1 LPITRYYE
9 VATMENVLVVPTS
22 SLGDITATNGLITG
36 REQEVLNLIQS
47 EGTFLPRPVAE
58 ESPEYR
64 QIIPYVAIVREDE
77 VFATRRL
84 PKGGESRLHGRVS
97 LGVGGHINE
106 IDQTDGQWLLNCLRR
121 EIEEEVD
128 IADFGTLTL
137 RGLINDSG
145 DAVGNVHLGFFFTL
159 TTTGDV
165 FVREV
170 EKLTGG
176 FMPMSDL
183 SAHTGNMESWS
194 EIVTGELLDLWNA
207 GKL

>member
-1 LPITRYYE
+1 
-9 VATMENVLVVPTS
+9 MENVLVVPTP
-22 SLGDITATNGLITG
+22 SLGDITAVNGLITG
-36 REQEVLNLIQS
+36 REQEVLDLIRR
-47 EGTFLPRPVAE
+47 EGRFLARPVAE

-64 QIIPYVAIVREDE
+64 QIIPYVAIVRGDE

-84 PKGGESRLHGRVS
+84 PKGGETRLHGRVS

-106 IDQTDGQWLLNCLRR
+106 VDQTNGDWLMNCLRR

-137 RGLINDSG
+137 RGLINDSA

-159 TTTGDV
+159 TTKGDV
-165 FVREV
+165 FVRET
-170 EKLTGG
+170 EKLAGG
-176 FMPMSDL
+176 FMPLADL
-183 SAHTGNMESWS
+183 PAHTGGMESWS
-194 EIVTGELLDLWNA
+194 EIVTEELLTLWNA

>member
-1 LPITRYYE
+1 
-9 VATMENVLVVPTS
+9 MENVLVVPTS
-22 SLGDITATNGLITG
+22 SLGDIIATNGLITG
-36 REQEVLNLIQS
+36 REQEVLDLIAR
-47 EGTFLPRPVAE
+47 EGRFLARPVAE

-64 QIIPYVAIVREDE
+64 QIIPYVAIVRGDE

-84 PKGGESRLHGRVS
+84 NKGGESRLHGRVS

-106 IDQTDGQWLLNCLRR
+106 IDRADGQWLMNCLRR

-128 IADFGTLTL
+128 IADYGTLTL

-165 FVREV
+165 FVRET
-170 EKLTGG
+170 EKLEGG
-176 FMPMSDL
+176 FMPMAALRS
-183 SAHTGNMESWS
+183 HTGGMESWS
-194 EIVTGELLDLWNA
+194 EIVTGELLKLWNA

>member
-1 LPITRYYE
+1 
-9 VATMENVLVVPTS
+9 MENVLVVPTS
-22 SLGDITATNGLITG
+22 SLGDITAINGLITG
-36 REQEVLNLIQS
+36 REQEVLDLIQS

-64 QIIPYVAIVREDE
+64 QIIPYVAIVRGDE

-194 EIVTGELLDLWNA
+194 EIVTGELLNLWNA

>member
-1 LPITRYYE
+1 
-9 VATMENVLVVPTS
+9 MENVLVVPTA

-36 REQEVLNLIQS
+36 REQEVLALIQQA
-47 EGTFLPRPVAE
+47 GTFLARPVAE

-64 QIIPYVAIVREDE
+64 QIIPYVAIVRGNE

-84 PKGGESRLHGRVS
+84 NKGGESRLHGRVS

-106 IDQTDGQWLLNCLRR
+106 IDQADGQWLMNCLRR

-137 RGLINDSG
+137 RGLINDSA

-159 TTTGDV
+159 TTNGNV
-165 FVREV
+165 FVRET
-170 EKLTGG
+170 EKLEGG
-176 FMPMSDL
+176 FMPMAEL

-194 EIVTGELLDLWNA
+194 EIVTGELLTLWNA

>member
-1 LPITRYYE
+1 
-9 VATMENVLVVPTS
+9 MENVLVVPTA
-22 SLGDITATNGLITG
+22 SLGDITAVNGLITG
-36 REQEVLNLIQS
+36 REDEVLDLIRQ
-47 EGTFLPRPVAE
+47 EGTFLARPVAE

-64 QIIPYVAIVREDE
+64 QIIPYVAIVRGDE

-84 PKGGESRLHGRVS
+84 PKGGESRLHGRLS

-106 IDQTDGQWLLNCLRR
+106 IDQADGQWLMNCLRR

-137 RGLINDSG
+137 RGLINDSA

-165 FVREV
+165 FVRET
-170 EKLTGG
+170 EKLAGG
-176 FMPMSDL
+176 FLPMAEL
-183 SAHTGNMESWS
+183 SNHRDNMESWS
-194 EIVTGELLDLWNA
+194 EIVTEELLTLWNA
-207 GKL
+207 GKI

>member
-1 LPITRYYE
+1 
-9 VATMENVLVVPTS
+9 MENVLIIKTA
-22 SLGDITATNGLITG
+22 SLGDITAVNGLITG
-36 REQEVLNLIQS
+36 REDEVLGLIAS
-47 EGTFLPRPVAE
+47 EGFFLERPTAE

-64 QIIPYVAIVREDE
+64 QIIPYVAIVRGGD

-84 PKGGESRLHGRVS
+84 SKGGESRLHGRMS

-106 IDQTDGQWLLNCLRR
+106 IDRDHGEWLMNCLRR

-145 DAVGNVHLGFFFTL
+145 NDVGSVHLGFFFTL

-165 FVREV
+165 SVRET

-176 FMPMSDL
+176 FTPIASL
-183 SAHTGNMESWS
+183 PNELESMETWS
-194 EIVTGELLDLWNA
+194 RIIVPELTELWTA

>member
-1 LPITRYYE
+1 
-9 VATMENVLVVPTS
+9 MENVLVVPTA
-22 SLGDITATNGLITG
+22 SLGDITARNGLITG
-36 REQEVLNLIQS
+36 REQTVLDLIRS
-47 EGTFLPRPVAE
+47 EGSFLARPVAE

-64 QIIPYVAIVREDE
+64 QIIPYVAIVRGDE

-84 PKGGESRLHGRVS
+84 PKGGESRLHGLMS

-106 IDQTDGQWLLNCLRR
+106 IDQTDGQWLMNCLRR

-137 RGLINDSG
+137 RGLINDSSN
-145 DAVGNVHLGFFFTL
+145 AVGNVHLGFFFTL
-159 TTTGDV
+159 TTSGDV
-165 FVREV
+165 FVRET

-176 FMPMSDL
+176 FVPMEELPDR
-183 SAHTGNMESWS
+183 TDNMETWS
-194 EIVTGELLDLWNA
+194 RIVTDELVTLWKT

>member
-1 LPITRYYE
+1 
-9 VATMENVLVVPTS
+9 MENVLVVKTA
-22 SLGDITATNGLITG
+22 SLGDIISRSGLIKG
-36 REQEVLNLIQS
+36 HEDEVLSLIAA
-47 EGTFLPRPVAE
+47 EGRFLARPVAE

-64 QIIPYVAIVREDE
+64 QIIPYVAIVRGDE

-84 PKGGESRLHGRVS
+84 NKGGESRLHGLMS

-106 IDQTDGQWLLNCLRR
+106 IDSKDADWLMNCLRR

-137 RGLINDSG
+137 RGLVNDNG
-145 DAVGNVHLGFFFTL
+145 NDVGSVHLGFFFTL
-159 TTTGDV
+159 TTTGGV
-165 FVREV
+165 TVRET

-176 FMPMSDL
+176 FEPIATL
-183 SAHTGNMESWS
+183 PEQLHAMETWS
-194 EIVTGELLDLWNA
+194 QIITPELTELWKA

>member
-1 LPITRYYE
+1 
-9 VATMENVLVVPTS
+9 MENVLVVPTS
-22 SLGDITATNGLITG
+22 SLGDIIATNGLITG
-36 REQEVLNLIQS
+36 REQEVLDLIAR
-47 EGTFLPRPVAE
+47 EGRFLARPVAE

-64 QIIPYVAIVREDE
+64 QIIPYVAIVRGDE

-84 PKGGESRLHGRVS
+84 NKGGESRLHGRVS

-106 IDQTDGQWLLNCLRR
+106 IDQADGQWLMNCLRR

-128 IADFGTLTL
+128 IADYGTLTL

-165 FVREV
+165 FVRET
-170 EKLTGG
+170 EKLAGG
-176 FMPMSDL
+176 FMPMAVL

-194 EIVTGELLDLWNA
+194 EIVTEELLTLWNA